1 MDMSNAQVKRAP
13 AARSTADAAATAAP
27 AAELNGAEIL
37 IRCLQAE
44 NVRFLWGY
52 PGGAV
57 LYIYDALYKQ
67 NAIEHVLV
75 RHE

>member
-1 MDMSNAQVKRAP
+1 MDISAAEVKRAASAQAQSP
-13 AARSTADAAATAAP
+13 STEP
-27 AAELNGAEIL
+27 NGSEIL

-44 NVRFLWGY
+44 GVKFLWGY

-67 NAIEHVLV
+67 ETIEHVLV